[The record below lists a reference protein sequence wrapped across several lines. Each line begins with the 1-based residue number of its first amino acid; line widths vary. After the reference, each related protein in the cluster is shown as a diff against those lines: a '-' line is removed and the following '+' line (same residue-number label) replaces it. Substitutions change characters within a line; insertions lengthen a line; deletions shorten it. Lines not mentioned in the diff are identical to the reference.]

1 MSQQRNG
8 PSVAQST
15 LSDRLK
21 KARTESGLNMR
32 ELARAAGVDVG
43 YISRIEGGKNDNLGS
58 EKAHL
63 LASALRISVEWLLL
77 GVGSMQQINED
88 TIDSPPKSKDELIAD
103 LRSEILWHKDQIV
116 DSRQKEIK
124 LLQIIETLS
133 TVIAGPRPVDQGR
146 ADAAEPPGVSAA
158 PASGVL
164 YKTRRSKSAKPS
176 PAAARV
182 CGAADSVDR
191 KKGA

>member
-1 MSQQRNG
+1 MSQQRSEK
-8 PSVAQST
+8 SVAQAT

-21 KARTESGLNMR
+21 LARTKSGLNMR
-32 ELARAAGVDVG
+32 ELARVAGVDVG

-77 GVGSMQQINED
+77 GVGSMQQTNED
-88 TIDSPPKSKDELIAD
+88 TIDSPPKNKDELIAD
-103 LRSEILWHKDQIV
+103 LRAEILWHKDQIV
-116 DSRQKEIK
+116 DARQKEVK

-146 ADAAEPPGVSAA
+146 AEVEEPTGVPVA

-164 YKTRRSKSAKPS
+164 DKTRRSKSA
-176 PAAARV
+176 
-182 CGAADSVDR
+182 
-191 KKGA
+191 